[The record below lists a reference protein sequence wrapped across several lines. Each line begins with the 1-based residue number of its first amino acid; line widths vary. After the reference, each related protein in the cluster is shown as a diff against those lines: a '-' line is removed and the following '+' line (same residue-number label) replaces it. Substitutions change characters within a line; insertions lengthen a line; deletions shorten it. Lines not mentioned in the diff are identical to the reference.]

1 MSDSQGNSNSSYGH
15 DDHTDSLAFFNGR
28 EALDVANYMDAA
40 SNFTLL
46 IERHPKDP
54 QYRWMRA
61 KAYFGLLAWKLC
73 REDCDKA
80 MELGMAMKEVNQ
92 LVVMASAEEIK
103 NADRE
108 QTASKP
114 DLMSL
119 VALRHN
125 YRLRSLFISADE
137 HLAEG
142 DYNAVLGLVALAER
156 LLDVGDSSG
165 ELAFNLGLI
174 RVRACIGAG
183 KKGEALEVIDF
194 YIKHAQAAKR
204 DDYVRQFKG
213 LRSLL
218 Y

>member
-1 MSDSQGNSNSSYGH
+1 MSDSGGSTNSSYGH

-46 IERHPKDP
+46 IERHPKDA

-61 KAYFGLLAWKLC
+61 KAYFGLRAWKLC
-73 REDCDKA
+73 REDCDQA
-80 MELGMAMKEVNQ
+80 MQLGMAMKEVNQ
-92 LVVMASAEEIK
+92 LVVLAAAEEIK
-103 NADRE
+103 YAGGEEPLR
-108 QTASKP
+108 KP

-142 DYNAVLGLVALAER
+142 DYGAVLNLVALAER
-156 LLDVGDSSG
+156 LLDSADSSG
-165 ELAFNLGLI
+165 DLAFNLGLI
-174 RVRACIGAG
+174 RVKGCIGAG

-194 YIKHAQAAKR
+194 YIKHAQMAVR
-204 DDYVRQFKG
+204 DDYVRQFKA